1 MQWCMVPVRVRTYAQ
16 GVGAEPF
23 SSSVSVTFTLDM
35 ASGVLQLSSVSESH
49 SSLYEESLKHPE
61 QFWGDLAGRRLRWI
75 KKFDQVMDC
84 DMRSGQFKWF
94 LGGVWS
100 STYRVSLL
108 WS

>member
-1 MQWCMVPVRVRTYAQ
+1 MRAFTSARAGFRVGLLFSA
-16 GVGAEPF
+16 GVF
-23 SSSVSVTFTLDM
+23 SLSLDM
-35 ASGVLQLSSVSESH
+35 ASGVSYPLQLSSVSESH

-94 LGGVWS
+94 LGGVIN
-100 STYRVSLL
+100 VSGKPALVII
-108 WS
+108 S